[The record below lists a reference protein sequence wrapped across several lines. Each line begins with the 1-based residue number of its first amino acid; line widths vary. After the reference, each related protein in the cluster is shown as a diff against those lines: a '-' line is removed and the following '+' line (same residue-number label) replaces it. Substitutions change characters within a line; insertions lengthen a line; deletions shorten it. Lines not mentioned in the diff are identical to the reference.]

1 MNYEETLKA
10 LHSIPRQAKGHSL
23 ERMGTLLSLLG
34 HPEKKGQF
42 VHVAGTNGK
51 GSVSKLLANALQK
64 SGYRVGLFTSPYILD
79 FRERI
84 QINET
89 LIAKEAVCRLYEE
102 VMVKAALLP
111 RALGLLTEFEVVT
124 AMAFLYFAKSTVDV
138 AVIEVGIGGLY
149 DATNVLSPILSV
161 VTPVSLDHK
170 AQLGDTLSAI
180 ATHKAGII
188 KKGVPVVCAP
198 QKDEALR
205 ILQDVAKEVDA
216 PMVLCH
222 KEDVV
227 FTSFDGK
234 KQRALFTLSHNEPW
248 VVSLSLLG
256 LHQLD
261 NALTALQALQV
272 LMERGYDKLSKT
284 SIQEA
289 FAETTWTGRMEI
301 LQDPPLCIVDGA
313 HNEDGALRLV
323 ESMKF
328 YYPKVPVYI
337 LLGMLKDKD
346 VQAVLR
352 PLKTLATKFYLHT
365 PKDPR
370 ALAAEELRI
379 LLGSETSHECHQD
392 LTKALEE
399 ALATLPEGGILLA
412 CGSLY
417 SIGPL
422 KEALAKIPHE
432 KTIS

>member
-1 MNYEETLKA
+1 LNYEETLKA
-10 LHSIPRQAKGHSL
+10 LHSIPRQPKGYTL
-23 ERMGTLLSLLG
+23 ERMEALLSLLG
-34 HPEKKGQF
+34 HPEKKRRF
-42 VHVAGTNGK
+42 IHVAGTNGK
-51 GSVSKLLANALQK
+51 GSVSKLLATTLQK
-64 SGYRVGLFTSPYILD
+64 SGYKAGLFTSPYIID

-89 LIAKEAVCRLYEE
+89 LIAKEAVCLLYEE
-102 VMVKAALLP
+102 VMLKAALLP
-111 RALGLLTEFEVVT
+111 GALGLPTEFEVVT
-124 AMAFLYFAKSTVDV
+124 AMAFLYFAQSTVDI
-138 AVIEVGIGGLY
+138 AVMEVGIGGLY
-149 DATNVLSPILSV
+149 DATNVLTPILSV
-161 VTPVSLDHK
+161 VTPISFDHQ
-170 AQLGDTLSAI
+170 AQLGDSLSAI
-180 ATHKAGII
+180 AAHKAGII

-198 QKDEALR
+198 QKDEALS
-205 ILQDVAKEVDA
+205 ILQEVAKEVEA
-216 PMVLCH
+216 PMVQCH

-234 KQRALFTLSHNEPW
+234 KQRALFTLGHHEPW
-248 VVSLSLLG
+248 MMSLSLLG

-261 NALTALQALQV
+261 NALTALRALEI
-272 LMERGYDKLSKT
+272 LMDKGFDKITKT
-284 SIQEA
+284 CIQEA
-289 FAETTWTGRMEI
+289 FAKTTWTGRMEI
-301 LQDPPLCIVDGA
+301 LKENPLCIVDGA
-313 HNEDGALRLV
+313 HNEDGALFLV

-328 YYPKVPVYI
+328 YYPRAPVYI

-346 VQAVLR
+346 VLEVLR

-370 ALAAEELRI
+370 ALTAEELSI

-392 LTKALEE
+392 LAE
-399 ALATLPEGGILLA
+399 ALVEALNTLPEGGILLA